1 MTAVKKPYLVK
12 FAFTTIKGNE
22 FTGRSG
28 QIGIESSV
36 PKKDIDKTFVKQLCV
51 NEVLRLKP
59 TYKIFI
65 LDIKSITL
73 IKDATIRRNNQVR
86 G

>member
-1 MTAVKKPYLVK
+1 MIIIKKTYLVN
-12 FAFTTIKGNE
+12 FTFTTVRGNL

-28 QIGIESSV
+28 QIEIESSV
-36 PKKDIDKTFVKQLCV
+36 PKKSIDKTFVKQLCV

-59 TYKIFI
+59 TYKIFM

-73 IKDATIRRNNQVR
+73 IK
-86 G
+86 